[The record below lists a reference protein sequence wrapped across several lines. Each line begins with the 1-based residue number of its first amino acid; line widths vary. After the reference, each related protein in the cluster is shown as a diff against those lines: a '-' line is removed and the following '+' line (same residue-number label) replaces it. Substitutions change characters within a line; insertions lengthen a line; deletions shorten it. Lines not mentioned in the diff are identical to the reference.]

1 MYKSNIS
8 LSFVGMSSTDVTNS
22 AYLLQVD
29 KFNVLLDYGLYQ
41 NNDIKKDYYTN
52 KKSSKKLKMKK
63 LNAVIVSHCNI
74 DHIGK
79 LPELYKHGCKC
90 PIYAPEGSLKLME
103 VLLENSAKILE
114 SDADKLRYHHKICA
128 KPLYDIDDVHTCLS
142 YVKEIP
148 YNKSVELSDNI
159 KFEFYTAGHIVSSA
173 QILITV
179 KNKQG
184 LTKRIGY
191 TGDIGSNILHKY
203 YRADRVG
210 LPFCDVLL
218 SESTYCG
225 NTRNHSTKDIT
236 NDYQKL
242 RRMFE
247 DVLDKKQGKILIPV
261 FALDRLQKILS
272 FLYENFKD
280 DLKHNIYVDAPL
292 GHKISNVWED
302 VIGYKHSRYEACN
315 LWQNVCKWDKI
326 KYIDDYKQSL
336 ELQRSKEPMIV
347 IATSGMMTQGR
358 SVEWAKRLL
367 PSDKNT
373 ICFCGYSSENTLAS
387 EIKNKALFV
396 QINKSKVKNNAD
408 ICVLNSFS
416 SHVCRQELID
426 YHKETNCNRLYLVH
440 SNLNDRK
447 EFVKILE
454 KEFYNCNKTTR
465 IYIPNFETTIHI

>member
-41 NNDIKKDYYTN
+41 SNDIKKDYYTN
-52 KKSSKKLKMKK
+52 KKTSKKLKIKK
-63 LNAVIVSHCNI
+63 LDAVIVSHCNI

-90 PIYAPEGSLKLME
+90 TIYAPEGSLKLME

-114 SDADKLRYHHKICA
+114 SDADRLKYHHKICA
-128 KPLYDIDDVHTCLS
+128 KPLYNIEDVRNCLS

-148 YNKSVELSDNI
+148 YNKSIELSEDV

-191 TGDIGSNILHKY
+191 TGDIGSNILHRY
-203 YRADRVG
+203 YRADRVT

-225 NTRNHSTKDIT
+225 NTRNHSSKDII

-242 RRMFE
+242 KRLFE
-247 DVLDKKQGKILIPV
+247 DVLNKKQGKILIPV

-280 DLKHNIYVDAPL
+280 ELKHNIYVDAPL
-292 GHKISNVWED
+292 GHKISDIWED
-302 VIGYKHSRYEACN
+302 VIEYKHSRYDDCN
-315 LWQNVCKWDKI
+315 LWQQVYKWNNV

-336 ELQRSKEPMIV
+336 EIQRSKEPMIV

-367 PSDKNT
+367 SSDKNA

-387 EIKNKALFV
+387 NIKEKVPFV
-396 QINKSKVKNNAD
+396 QIDKSKIKNNAE
-408 ICVLNSFS
+408 ICILNSFS

-426 YHKETNCNRLYLVH
+426 YHKEASCNRLYLVH
-440 SNLNDRK
+440 SNLDSRK

-454 KEFYNCNKTTR
+454 SEFSKNNRTTK
-465 IYIPNFETTIHI
+465 ISIPNFETTIHI